1 MTAEPRLGVVIPTW
15 NDAAP
20 LGRTLEA
27 LAKLPFEVQQQLEIV
42 VADGGSTDGTLEV
55 LARHAGLLRHVTSQP
70 DRGVYDAMNRGAS
83 VLNATWVWFL
93 GAGDCPLTPGLTKA
107 LELLGSCPEEAGLAF
122 AVHASEPREP
132 GVRAVFEPKR
142 GSSLTWRNSLHH
154 QGLVVPKTWLQ
165 ATPFDPSL
173 RVLGDYAWLLDM
185 RTEGRTMKCHPEI
198 MLAEV
203 PGGGLS
209 RQFNA
214 ALYREE
220 WRVKRTRLAGW
231 ERPAQLVW
239 LPAKWAFKLV
249 SKAFRISGSS
259 TPQ

>member
-1 MTAEPRLGVVIPTW
+1 MTVQPRLGVVIPTW

-27 LAKLPFEVQQQLEIV
+27 LAQLPAEVQQQLEIV
-42 VADGGSTDGTLEV
+42 VADGGSADGTLEV
-55 LARHAGLLRHVTSQP
+55 LARHSGLLHHVTSQP
-70 DRGVYDAMNRGAS
+70 DRGVYDAMNRGVS
-83 VLNATWVWFL
+83 TMNATWVWFL
-93 GAGDCPLTPGLTKA
+93 GAGDCPLIPGLTK
-107 LELLGSCPEEAGLAF
+107 LLDHLNTCPEETGQAF
-122 AVHASEPREP
+122 AVRASEPREP
-132 GVRAVFEPKR
+132 GVPGVFEPKW
-142 GSSLTWRNSLHH
+142 GSSLTWRNTLHH
-154 QGLVVPKTWLQ
+154 QGLVVPKSWLLV
-165 ATPFDPSL
+165 TPFDPSF

-185 RTEGRTMKCHPEI
+185 RAEGRTFQCHPEI
-198 MLAEV
+198 TLAEV

-220 WRVKRTRLAGW
+220 WRVKRTRFIGR
-231 ERPAQLVW
+231 ERVAQLAW

-249 SKAFRISGSS
+249 SKAFKISGSS